1 MDETYKAWKMPRA
14 PRPKFEPRTG
24 KNLSKKL
31 VGNPTSERKRKMHS
45 PRMRRRFTTAQKTP
59 AGWLGT
65 VVSLQETSDHGHQ
78 SDKGGSLNVV
88 AIGHVIIEST

>member
-1 MDETYKAWKMPRA
+1 
-14 PRPKFEPRTG
+14 
-24 KNLSKKL
+24 
-31 VGNPTSERKRKMHS
+31 
-45 PRMRRRFTTAQKTP
+45 
-59 AGWLGT
+59 LGT